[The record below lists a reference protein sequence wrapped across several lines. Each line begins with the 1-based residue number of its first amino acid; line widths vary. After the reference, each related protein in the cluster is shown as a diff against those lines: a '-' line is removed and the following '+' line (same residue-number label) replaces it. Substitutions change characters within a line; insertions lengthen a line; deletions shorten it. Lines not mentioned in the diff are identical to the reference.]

1 MRNMRYT
8 QQLEEM
14 QNRRKARKLT
24 TQEII
29 ALVLVIAAFAYIIF
43 GLVNRDDADYYELE
57 YAAPASES
65 PDNTGSSSS
74 EFADELDANYE
85 VYYET
90 P

>member
-14 QNRRKARKLT
+14 QKKRKARILS

-29 ALVLVIAAFAYIIF
+29 ALLLVIAAFAYIIF
-43 GLVNRDDADYYELE
+43 GLINNSDETDYYELE
-57 YAAPASES
+57 YTPSQPES
-65 PDNTGSSSS
+65 PDNSMP
-74 EFADELDANYE
+74 EAIDENNVNYE
-85 VYYET
+85 LYYET